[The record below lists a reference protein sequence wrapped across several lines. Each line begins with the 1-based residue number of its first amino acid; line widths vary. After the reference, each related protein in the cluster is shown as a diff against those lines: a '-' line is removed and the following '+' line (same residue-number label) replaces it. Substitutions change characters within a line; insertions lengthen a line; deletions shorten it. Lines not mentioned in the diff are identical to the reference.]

1 MAEIQDLKVLLVYM
15 HVHTYNLCSATSQ
28 LYNIQVLPTVLMEH
42 SPSLNTIC
50 TSLTIASTDQAEG
63 VNSVEHYSN
72 GSCLNTVI
80 ETVEEEQEEGV
91 EQVSFELKGI
101 REVTSKSSSG
111 QEEVQMLSYIH
122 FPTSQN
128 ESPLSANLGFQQST
142 VGQASYITVT
152 EIDGVLPSF

>member
-1 MAEIQDLKVLLVYM
+1 M
-15 HVHTYNLCSATSQ
+15 HVHTHNLCSATSQ

-42 SPSLNTIC
+42 SPSLNTVY
-50 TSLTIASTDQAEG
+50 TSLTIASTDEAG
-63 VNSVEHYSN
+63 GTNCVEQYSN

-101 REVTSKSSSG
+101 GEVTSKSSSD

-122 FPTSQN
+122 FPISQD
-128 ESPLSANLGFQQST
+128 EFSLPAKLGFQQST
-142 VGQASYITVT
+142 VGQTGYVTVT

>member
-1 MAEIQDLKVLLVYM
+1 M
-15 HVHTYNLCSATSQ
+15 HVHTHNLCSATSQ

-42 SPSLNTIC
+42 SPSLNTVY
-50 TSLTIASTDQAEG
+50 TSLTIASTDEAG
-63 VNSVEHYSN
+63 GTNCVEQYSN

-101 REVTSKSSSG
+101 GEVTSKSSSD

-122 FPTSQN
+122 FPISQN
-128 ESPLSANLGFQQST
+128 EFSLPAKLGFQQST
-142 VGQASYITVT
+142 VGQAGYVTVT
-152 EIDGVLPSF
+152 EIDGALPSF